1 MRPSTAS
8 LVVSCLLVLTPF
20 AARAD
25 VPYSVIMDGRMLDAH
40 RSSARNHDGTTYINI
55 VRAVKAF
62 DGLLTF
68 GRGGLVRVTVNGRT
82 LNYRVGRGTA
92 TLDNT
97 MVIGLHGIP
106 YVDHGDT
113 YVPIASIATLAQVRY
128 SVDTVQHRVTL
139 TSGRSEGFATPVPK
153 TLPEPTEDELT
164 LSPLQ
169 ALNFDASATT
179 DNAGLHARVA
189 ITNKTNKPYSISFP
203 GPQQFVFVIAR
214 NGSEVWTSESAAVSG
229 GQSTF
234 RLLPGETTTVSQ
246 DWPGYLKAGPGRYTL
261 RVRMLKAI
269 PIDTIPVSLGV
280 STPGPSAA
288 P

>member
-153 TLPEPTEDELT
+153 T
-164 LSPLQ
+164 
-169 ALNFDASATT
+169 
-179 DNAGLHARVA
+179 
-189 ITNKTNKPYSISFP
+189 
-203 GPQQFVFVIAR
+203 
-214 NGSEVWTSESAAVSG
+214 
-229 GQSTF
+229 
-234 RLLPGETTTVSQ
+234 
-246 DWPGYLKAGPGRYTL
+246 
-261 RVRMLKAI
+261 
-269 PIDTIPVSLGV
+269 
-280 STPGPSAA
+280 
-288 P
+288 